1 MQTIEN
7 DLTAWAES
15 NVVGILPVDDQ
26 TTQFVLGYLKAYF
39 KGLEGDQV
47 IQPGWTVVKDPGIPT
62 DSTSDFIPVLYG
74 ISFTRDTEQVLNT
87 VVVQ

>member
-1 MQTIEN
+1 M
-7 DLTAWAES
+7 
-15 NVVGILPVDDQ
+15 
-26 TTQFVLGYLKAYF
+26 

-62 DSTSDFIPVLYG
+62 DTTSDFIPVLYG
-74 ISFTRDTEQVLNT
+74 MSFTRDTEQVLNT